1 MSENELRHATRAT
14 KEAARAFAASAA
26 AKPSR
31 EAEIDDEVA
40 HVATQEQPRTNDVRY
55 DDVMAEGSEE
65 GFESSQQSTPW
76 QKGASFSLSPSP
88 FCTST
93 CS

>member
-40 HVATQEQPRTNDVRY
+40 QEQPRTNDVRY

-76 QKGASFSLSPSP
+76 QKGASFSLSLSP